1 MWVKLQYDRKKKKMR
16 KKKRKKR
23 KRKMRKMRKK
33 RKKRK
38 KMMMTMNHCV
48 RQSLCVVPLL
58 CPPKMKEVEGGEEEV
73 EVEEKRV

>member
-23 KRKMRKMRKK
+23 KRKMRK
-33 RKKRK
+33 KRK

-58 CPPKMKEVEGGEEEV
+58 CPSKMKEVEGGEEEV